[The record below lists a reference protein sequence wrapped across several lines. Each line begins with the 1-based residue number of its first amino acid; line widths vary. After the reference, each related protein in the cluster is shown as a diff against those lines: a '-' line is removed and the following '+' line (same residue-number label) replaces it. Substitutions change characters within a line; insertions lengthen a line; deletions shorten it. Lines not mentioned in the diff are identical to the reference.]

1 MMDSNG
7 HLILAD
13 FGLAKV
19 GLGKTHKTYSFCG
32 SHEYMAP
39 EMVQEQGHNYMLDY
53 YCLGALLYEF
63 VVGFPPFYSHDK
75 DKIFDSIKHE

>member
-1 MMDSNG
+1 MMDGKG

-39 EMVQEQGHNYMLDY
+39 EMVQ
-53 YCLGALLYEF
+53 
-63 VVGFPPFYSHDK
+63 
-75 DKIFDSIKHE
+75 